1 MEFSFSLFVL
11 LITFLLPLLV
21 GGLIFFIPLSS
32 KLSLRLNTATQFVV
46 FCSSLYFFRVI
57 NKNGSLSFFSEWLR
71 LDSLTTLYFL
81 ITGLCTFLT
90 AAYSQVYFSK
100 EALPTNTIRRFL
112 SLWSL
117 TISMGILVLVSNNIA
132 LMWVALEAT
141 TVFSAFL
148 ICAQK
153 SKKSL
158 EAMWKYLIL
167 CTIGVAFAFIGTLL
181 IRVSAQNLQV
191 PLHDILLWTTL
202 NEYAPILQTT
212 FVKAGF
218 IFLLVGYGTKAG
230 IAPMH
235 TWMPDAYSHAPAPL
249 GALSSGILIN
259 LAVYALS
266 RFIPI
271 AEKATVFSGWAYHL
285 LVIMGSLTLVIA
297 TAFILFQ
304 QNIKRLLA
312 YSSIE
317 HIGVITLALGL
328 PGAGVFAAFYHS
340 FNHALAKSFAFFC
353 AGRLR
358 QIYGTHDIKNFSSA
372 MRVTPVWALGFLVA
386 LLTLIGAAP
395 FAIFMSKFQ
404 VFKAII
410 HQEQWIP
417 LFVLSITSSLVFI
430 SVLRYVLNICWKKS
444 EKEITVEKS
453 DSLEKGLVLF
463 SITLLILLCLW
474 LPSDLRE
481 TLEKASILVTGIQP

>member
-1 MEFSFSLFVL
+1 MDQSLL
-11 LITFLLPLLV
+11 LLSTMALPLLA
-21 GGLIFFIPLSS
+21 GAFFAFNPLET
-32 KLSLRLNTATQFVV
+32 KWVLRLNSVVQFLIL
-46 FCSSLYFFRVI
+46 SAIGYFFLEVFD
-57 NKNGSLSFFSEWLR
+57 KNSLSYFENWLR
-71 LDSLTTLYFL
+71 LDSLSSLYLL
-81 ITGLCTFLT
+81 ITGLCSFLT
-90 AAYSQVYFSK
+90 ALYSQIYFNK
-100 EALPTNTIRRFL
+100 EALSSSVIRNFL
-112 SLWSL
+112 SLWNL
-117 TISMGILVLVSNNIA
+117 TIAMGILVLVSNNIA

-158 EAMWKYLIL
+158 EAMWKYLVL

-202 NEYAPILQTT
+202 NEYAPILQTS

-259 LAVYALS
+259 LAVYTLS

-271 AEKATVFSGWAYHL
+271 AEKATLFSGWAHHL
-285 LVIMGSLTLVIA
+285 LLIMGCVTLIIA

-317 HIGVITLALGL
+317 HIGIITLALGL

-358 QIYGTHDIKNFSSA
+358 QIYGTTDIHSFASA
-372 MRVTPVWALGFLVA
+372 MKVSRTWGTGFLIA

-395 FAIFMSKFQ
+395 FAIFMSKLQ
-404 VFKAII
+404 VLKSLI
-410 HQEQWIP
+410 ELNEWLP
-417 LFVLSITSSLVFI
+417 LVVLAAASSLIFVSI
-430 SVLRYVLNICWKKS
+430 LRYILNICWKVDKAETPHEPS
-444 EKEITVEKS
+444 SHHER
-453 DSLEKGLVLF
+453 GLVLF
-463 SITLLILLCLW
+463 IIVVLILLCLW
-474 LPSDLRE
+474 LPTELRE
-481 TLEKASILVTGIQP
+481 TLEKASIIVTGVQK